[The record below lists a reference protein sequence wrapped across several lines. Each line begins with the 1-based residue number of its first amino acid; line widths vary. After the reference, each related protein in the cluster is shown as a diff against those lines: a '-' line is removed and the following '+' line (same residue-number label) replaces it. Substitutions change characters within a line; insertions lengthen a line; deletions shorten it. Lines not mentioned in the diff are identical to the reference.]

1 MSLESQV
8 EIDEISKYLSPIT
21 VGFIAAYFG
30 SLLALNKF
38 KKEKLWDERRAIY
51 KEIIE
56 AFEEL
61 GCWSEYTRALHCCEP
76 TTDVDVKF
84 DEPLRVISK
93 RSAIG
98 SLFLSESFQEVLE
111 EANLKLSQTR
121 FQIHEESRPDMYSER
136 GRAEWLLVLSG
147 EIKEIVD
154 NYLPK
159 LISIAKKEI
168 PK

>member
-1 MSLESQV
+1 M
-8 EIDEISKYLSPIT
+8 EIDEIFKYLSPIT

-61 GCWSEYTRALHCCEP
+61 ECWSEYIRASHCCEP
-76 TTDVDVKF
+76 TIDANVNFNDS
-84 DEPLRVISK
+84 LRVISK
-93 RSAIG
+93 RSSIG
-98 SLFLSESFQEVLE
+98 CLFLSEAFQTVLE
-111 EANLKLSQTR
+111 EANLKLNQIR
-121 FQIHEESRPDMYSER
+121 FQINEESKPDIHLEQE
-136 GRAEWLLVLSG
+136 RAEWLFILS
-147 EIKEIVD
+147 KEINGAV
-154 NYLPK
+154 NQYLPQ

>member
-1 MSLESQV
+1 M

-21 VGFIAAYFG
+21 VGFLAAYLG
-30 SLLALNKF
+30 SLVALKKF

-51 KEIIE
+51 KEVIE

-61 GCWSEYTRALHCCEP
+61 GCWSEYMRASHCCEP
-76 TTDVDVKF
+76 TINVNVNF

-98 SLFLSESFQEVLE
+98 GLFLSEAFQKVLE
-111 EANLKLSQTR
+111 EANIKLSQIR
-121 FQIHEESRPDMYSER
+121 FQINEESMPDMDSER
-136 GRAEWLLVLSG
+136 ERADWLFILSK
-147 EIKEIVD
+147 EIKEAV
-154 NYLPK
+154 NEYLPK
-159 LISIAKKEI
+159 LISIAKEEI

>member
-1 MSLESQV
+1 M
-8 EIDEISKYLSPIT
+8 EIDEISKLLSPIT

-38 KKEKLWDERRAIY
+38 KKEKLWDERKAIY

-61 GCWSEYTRALHCCEP
+61 GCWSEYTRARHCCEP
-76 TTDVDVKF
+76 TIDVNVNF
-84 DEPLRVISK
+84 DESLRVISK

-98 SLFLSESFQEVLE
+98 SLFLSEAFQKELE
-111 EANLKLSQTR
+111 EANIKLSQTR
-121 FQIHEESRPDMYSER
+121 FQIKEESMPDMYSEQ
-136 GRAEWLLVLSG
+136 GRAEWSLILSR
-147 EIKEIVD
+147 EIREIVD